1 MINHRL
7 RRFILNGGL
16 IAYPTESCYGLGCSP
31 FLYKPIMKINILK
44 KRAKNKNFI
53 VIGSNLNQFNRLIN
67 IMNKNEK
74 RKLHTKWPGPHT
86 WLIKAKIK
94 SPKWL
99 ISSNKIALRIPSFIP
114 CRRITNEVGCP
125 VISTSLNKSGK
136 RSIKNYRDAHRLFNG
151 RVKIIKGRIGR
162 NRKPS
167 SIHDFSSGIIYRD

>member
-31 FLYKPIMKINILK
+31 FLYKSIIRINILK
-44 KRAKNKNFI
+44 KREKNKNFI
-53 VIGSNLNQFNRLIN
+53 VIGSSLNQFNKLIN
-67 IMNKNEK
+67 IMNANEK

-86 WLIKAKIK
+86 WLIKANIK

-99 ISSNKIALRIPSFIP
+99 ISSNKIALRIPSFMP
-114 CRRITNEVGCP
+114 CRKLINEISYP
-125 VISTSLNKSGK
+125 IISTSLNKSGK
-136 RSIKNYRDAHRLFNG
+136 RSIKNYRDACRLFNG
-151 RVKIIKGRIGR
+151 EVKIIRGRIGR

-167 SIHDFSSGIIYRD
+167 SIYDFYSGIIYRD

>member
-31 FLYKPIMKINILK
+31 FLYKSIIRINILK
-44 KRAKNKNFI
+44 KREKNKNFI
-53 VIGSNLNQFNRLIN
+53 VIGSSLNQFNKLIN
-67 IMNKNEK
+67 IMNANEK

-86 WLIKAKIK
+86 WLIKANIK

-99 ISSNKIALRIPSFIP
+99 ISSNKIALRIPSFMP
-114 CRRITNEVGCP
+114 CKRITNGINHP

-136 RSIKNYRDAHRLFNG
+136 RSIKNYRDACRLFNG
-151 RVKIIKGRIGR
+151 KVKIIKGRIGR
-162 NRKPS
+162 NRNPS
-167 SIHDFSSGIIYRD
+167 SIHDFSSGMIYRN